1 MRHENIATGK
11 VLLFPR
17 HEQVVGPRGEDLIQ
31 KILERNDNLVN
42 GLKLLQ
48 NAYDAALANE
58 PRRDV
63 ETILVQV
70 EDLLK
75 QPEKVN
81 SPTQHT
87 SARIRFENRLRLGLW
102 IVARR
107 MATICA
113 AQTEGKEW
121 LSESWR
127 RSVICFAARGANR
140 KTDNQH

>member
-1 MRHENIATGK
+1 MRQENIATGK

-17 HEQVVGPRGEDLIQ
+17 HEQVVSPRGEDLIH
-31 KILERNDNLVN
+31 KILERNETLVN

-75 QPEKVN
+75 QPEEMDF
-81 SPTQHT
+81 PTQHT
-87 SARIRFENRLRLGLW
+87 SARTRFENKLRLGL
-102 IVARR
+102 
-107 MATICA
+107 
-113 AQTEGKEW
+113 
-121 LSESWR
+121 
-127 RSVICFAARGANR
+127 
-140 KTDNQH
+140 